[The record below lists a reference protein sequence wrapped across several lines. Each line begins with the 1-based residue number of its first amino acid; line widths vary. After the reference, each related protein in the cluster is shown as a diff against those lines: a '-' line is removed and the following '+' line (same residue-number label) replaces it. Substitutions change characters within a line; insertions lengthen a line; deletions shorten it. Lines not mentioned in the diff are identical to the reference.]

1 MRRALIA
8 AVLASTQLTGC
19 FVFIPGSVVGAVTDS
34 ITGDRGE
41 HCVPRGAVVGQ
52 RISLGYGRVGVVE
65 YVSKTP
71 SSRCPDPMMPMRA
84 ALAFPAGIDTTTTF
98 VPAPPKVEIPAE
110 SSDTWPLF
118 GSLTEP
124 NETVCHYGKDKAE
137 KTIKMGAGQKCPP
150 FIAK

>member
-1 MRRALIA
+1 MRKALIA
-8 AVLASTQLTGC
+8 AVLASSQLTGC
-19 FVFIPGSVVGAVTDS
+19 FIFIPGSVVGAVSDS

-41 HCVPRGAVVGQ
+41 HCVPRGTVVGQ
-52 RISLGYGRVGVVE
+52 RINMGFNRVGVVE

-71 SSRCPDPMMPMRA
+71 SSRCNDSMMPMRA
-84 ALAFPAGIDTTTTF
+84 ALAVLPDTATALATT
-98 VPAPPKVEIPAE
+98 VPKVEIPAE

-118 GSLTEP
+118 GSLAEAH
-124 NETVCHYGKDKAE
+124 ETVCHYGKEKAE